1 MPGVV
6 GGSGP
11 VAGVSWSLAAGD
23 GVQLAAD
30 AGGTAPT
37 HDAKAEKTGVG
48 KKGKTTF
55 GGKNMKTWI

>member
-1 MPGVV
+1 M
-6 GGSGP
+6 
-11 VAGVSWSLAAGD
+11 AGVSWSLAAGD

>member
-1 MPGVV
+1 M
-6 GGSGP
+6 
-11 VAGVSWSLAAGD
+11 AGVSWSLAAGD

-48 KKGKTTF
+48 KKTGRQLLEAKNTKT
-55 GGKNMKTWI
+55 